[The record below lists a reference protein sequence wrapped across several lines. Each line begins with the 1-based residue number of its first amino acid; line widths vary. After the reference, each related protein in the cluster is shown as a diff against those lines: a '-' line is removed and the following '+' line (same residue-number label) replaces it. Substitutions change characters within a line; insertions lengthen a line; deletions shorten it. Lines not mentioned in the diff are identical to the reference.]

1 MNLIYR
7 IDDGYLALKKKAR
20 KQIRSI
26 EKNKNIATVCFIAT
40 VFGALASGM
49 IWAVEPSESIGV
61 INHLLTNG
69 SGLVTHASKGIGSK
83 IYDFINGDFGKAIG
97 AIILLNG
104 VLLGMMD
111 NKITSFIISVGLSGT
126 ISLGI
131 WFGPGI
137 INGMELKNNG
147 FVEKGI
153 IYKKQLVSANNIAVN
168 DYVERNAKPMK
179 WRVIKG
185 DETNKKLEDNIKW
198 LENHNEKDWYKSK
211 INYKF
216 NGKAR
221 YIAMIEHTAN
231 IPYTGVAKKYMDKR
245 INKIK
250 RMEKA
255 KWYCFDI
262 SSIFA
267 LISFI
272 FGGLSYYEYSSLYK
286 LYEKVGKK
294 WFNEVLGIGVE
305 GDGDKIKFKEEMTGK
320 SNEIVIAQRA
330 PIIEDE
336 PKW

>member
-1 MNLIYR
+1 MKSIYG

-26 EKNKNIATVCFIAT
+26 EKNKNIAIVCFIAT
-40 VFGALASGM
+40 VVGALASGI
-49 IWAVEPSESIGV
+49 IWAVEPSQSIGI
-61 INHLLTNG
+61 INHLLTNDQ
-69 SGLVTHASKGIGSK
+69 GLVTHTSKGIGSK
-83 IYDFINGDFGKAIG
+83 IYNFINGDFGKAIG
-97 AIILLNG
+97 ALILLNG
-104 VLLGMMD
+104 VLFGMMD
-111 NKITSFIISVGLSGT
+111 NKITSFIISVGLSGA
-126 ISLGI
+126 IILGI

-137 INGMELKNNG
+137 INGMELKNHG
-147 FVEKGI
+147 FVEKNI

-168 DYVERNAKPMK
+168 DYIERDKKPMK
-179 WRVIKG
+179 GRVIKSE
-185 DETNKKLEDNIKW
+185 ETNKKLEDNIKW
-198 LENHNEKDWYKSK
+198 LENHNEKDWYKSN

-221 YIAMIEHTAN
+221 YIAMVEHTAN
-231 IPYTGVAKKYMDKR
+231 IPYTGAAKKYMDKR
-245 INKIK
+245 VNKIK

-267 LISFI
+267 LIGFI

-305 GDGDKIKFKEEMTGK
+305 GDGDKIKFKEETTGK
-320 SNEIVIAQRA
+320 LNEIVMARSA
-330 PIIEDE
+330 PVIEEE